1 MKYTIS
7 GFSQQEALQFKKIVS
22 DKSGKEKEIKVDC
35 TDLLILRWFVDFY
48 PKMTKVEI
56 DGSQYAWVQYQ
67 KILQDLPLLD
77 IKKQAL
83 FDRFQKMCEFE
94 ILTHKTIKAG
104 GSFSYYGFGKMYS
117 ALIDTESSQIH
128 KGEYST
134 NEGVSSQIHKGEYS
148 TKEQIN
154 KSIKDKSINDNKK
167 ERKTSY
173 DKILSGIEESNNT
186 QKQQVAK
193 ARSGE
198 EETNALKEKI
208 KCLEKEI
215 EKLKNNNNI
224 KERKKE
230 EPKKKATSYDEIL
243 SEIADE
249 ELKSLYLEYIKMR
262 KLIKAPMTD
271 RALQMLI
278 SKVNTLEPDSI
289 DNQKEL
295 LETAIMNNWKSVYPI
310 KKGAKD
316 SEQSDY
322 GNNKRNGD
330 EYSFLG

>member
-1 MKYTIS
+1 MDNQLKLNDIADELLIVNKITI
-7 GFSQQEALQFKKIVS
+7 
-22 DKSGKEKEIKVDC
+22 DKLFNLENC
-35 TDLLILRWFVDFY
+35 TDCIALYLFY
-48 PKMTKVEI
+48 YKTAK
-56 DGSQYAWVQYQ
+56 WQ
-67 KILQDLPLLD
+67 K
-77 IKKQAL
+77 
-83 FDRFQKMCEFE
+83 
-94 ILTHKTIKAG
+94 TNTIKANDTYIKKSLKWG
-104 GSFSYYGFGKMYS
+104 TDRIRKTKQTLKENG
-117 ALIDTESSQIH
+117 LIDIVQRRQNGKITGWFVEVSYLVSQKKTED
-128 KGEYST
+128 
-134 NEGVSSQIHKGEYS
+134 
-148 TKEQIN
+148 
-154 KSIKDKSINDNKK
+154 IKIKV
-167 ERKTSY
+167 
-173 DKILSGIEESNNT
+173 EESNNT

-215 EKLKNNNNI
+215 EILKNNNNI

-249 ELKSLYLEYIKMR
+249 ELKTLYLEYIKMR

-278 SKVNTLEPDSI
+278 SKVNTLEPDST

>member
-1 MKYTIS
+1 MDNQLKLNDIADELLIVNKITI
-7 GFSQQEALQFKKIVS
+7 
-22 DKSGKEKEIKVDC
+22 DKLFNLENC
-35 TDLLILRWFVDFY
+35 TDCIALYLFY
-48 PKMTKVEI
+48 YKTAK
-56 DGSQYAWVQYQ
+56 WQ
-67 KILQDLPLLD
+67 K
-77 IKKQAL
+77 
-83 FDRFQKMCEFE
+83 
-94 ILTHKTIKAG
+94 TNTIKANDTYIKKSLKWG
-104 GSFSYYGFGKMYS
+104 TDRIRKTKQTLKENG
-117 ALIDTESSQIH
+117 LIDIVQRRENGKITGWFVEVSYLVSQKKTED
-128 KGEYST
+128 
-134 NEGVSSQIHKGEYS
+134 
-148 TKEQIN
+148 
-154 KSIKDKSINDNKK
+154 IKIKV
-167 ERKTSY
+167 
-173 DKILSGIEESNNT
+173 EESNNT

-215 EKLKNNNNI
+215 EILKNNNNI

-249 ELKSLYLEYIKMR
+249 ELKTLYLEYIKMR

>member
-117 ALIDTESSQIH
+117 ALIDTESSQIS
-128 KGEYST
+128 KGNYST
-134 NEGVSSQIHKGEYS
+134 NEGVSSQIHKVEYS
-148 TKEQIN
+148 TNEQIN
-154 KSIKDKSINDNKK
+154 TSIKDKSISDNKK

-173 DKILSGIEESNNT
+173 DEILSGIEESNNT

-193 ARSGE
+193 ATSGE

-215 EKLKNNNNI
+215 EILKNNNI

-230 EPKKKATSYDEIL
+230 EPKKKATSYDDIL
-243 SEIADE
+243 SEIQDA
-249 ELKSLYLEYIKMR
+249 ELKGLYLEYIKMR

-278 SKVNTLEPDSI
+278 NRVNELEPNSA

-295 LETAIMNNWKSVYPI
+295 LETAIMNNWKSVYPL
-310 KKGAKD
+310 KKETINATKD
-316 SEQSDY
+316 NKAEENDY
-322 GNNKRNGD
+322 YKLLEEAG
-330 EYSFLG
+330 F

>member
-7 GFSQQEALQFKKIVS
+7 GFSQQKALQFKKIVS

-48 PKMTKVEI
+48 PKMMKVEI

-94 ILTHKTIKAG
+94 ILTHRIIKAG
-104 GSFSYYGFGKMYS
+104 GSFSYYGFGNMYS
-117 ALIDTESSQIH
+117 ALIDTE
-128 KGEYST
+128 
-134 NEGVSSQIHKGEYS
+134 SSQIHKGEYS

-154 KSIKDKSINDNKK
+154 KSIKDKSIIDNKK
-167 ERKTSY
+167 ERK
-173 DKILSGIEESNNT
+173 
-186 QKQQVAK
+186 
-193 ARSGE
+193 
-198 EETNALKEKI
+198 
-208 KCLEKEI
+208 
-215 EKLKNNNNI
+215 
-224 KERKKE
+224 
-230 EPKKKATSYDEIL
+230 TSYDEIL

-278 SKVNTLEPDSI
+278 SKVNTLEPDST

-322 GNNKRNGD
+322 GNNKRKGD
-330 EYSFLG
+330 EYSFIG